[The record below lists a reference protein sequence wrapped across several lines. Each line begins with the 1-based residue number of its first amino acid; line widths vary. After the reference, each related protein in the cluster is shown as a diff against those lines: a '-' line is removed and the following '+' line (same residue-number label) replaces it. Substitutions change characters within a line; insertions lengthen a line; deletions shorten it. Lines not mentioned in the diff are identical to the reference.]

1 MNNFSTLIKGAVLC
15 AFCSLAIPGFT
26 QNLLYFNTCP
36 DTISCV
42 LHSIDVNTCDTA
54 QIMNIPFGALT
65 FAPDGRLYCITS
77 SAVDNS
83 ITAYEIDVDS
93 RSYQLVFSRII
104 TGITLGSGFST
115 AVFDENG
122 YCYLGSI
129 TFGWGR
135 FYWPNGNLEIIN
147 NSVTYGSAYNHSNSQ
162 IYVTPIQPLLRS
174 VLRTYDPETN
184 MMGPILVE
192 NGEIFSGARRFDP
205 ITWAWEDCN
214 SPVLY
219 GSSRVSQ
226 PGPFTN
232 HDTIVRFEPLTFQTI
247 PVCYLDFSILTL
259 TSPYEYQPYQC
270 AFEIDLDSGA
280 AGVDYRADTLCYDL
294 ISPVTAATWSLH
306 AQSGRIDS
314 IVVWAEGSLAGQ
326 LYTDDPL
333 PAPLSA
339 QGINTA
345 RLTLAGR
352 SPDAENDYRAAL
364 ASLRF
369 RPADGP
375 GNYTIAV
382 AGFDRAYGRS
392 DTARMTLYY
401 LDNPYLAGADGNL
414 HLCADSPPS
423 RLADVLGPQAHP
435 GGLWVPAPTG
445 PDASFVP
452 GTDLP
457 GDYSYIVAGRYGCPS
472 DTAVV
477 RVGVSALPTPDLG
490 ADTILCAGQSMVLSA
505 PAGNWQISW
514 TGGSTAPQISV
525 ALPGTYRLE
534 LRDAADCSVAD
545 SIVIGFHPQ
554 PDTGQVQAVICPGE
568 SYLWLGELWSRD
580 TSVCRTLTQALTGC
594 DSVSCLRLQIAP
606 ALELNFGPDR
616 LLCPGDTVTLSL
628 PPGLAD
634 YRWSTGESGP
644 LLRTTAAGLYSAT
657 ATDSW
662 GCTAADTIHIS
673 LAALSWTAQASPPSC
688 QGYADGALRLEL
700 PAAQGPYHVRAGG
713 RLFVNEVLSGL
724 SAGAYPIE
732 IEDARGCRFFDTLT
746 LSEPSAWSIVL
757 PATSFSIRS
766 GDTLHI
772 QAQTAPAQAIA
783 GWLWTPPLHISCD
796 TCAQV
801 RLYPGAS
808 QEYELRAENEQGC
821 VQTARIIV
829 AVLQREYGVYAPNAF
844 SPNDDGINDR
854 WFIASGPEG
863 FTAEAVQI
871 FNRWGGLVYEARNV
885 DSGTS
890 WGWDGRH
897 KNEPAEAGVYVYR
910 ALLRFDDGKILLL
923 SGEISLLR

>member
-1 MNNFSTLIKGAVLC
+1 MNDFSSLVKGIFLC
-15 AFCSLAIPGFT
+15 AFFSFAMPGFT

-36 DTISCV
+36 DTVSCL
-42 LHSIDVNTCDTA
+42 LHTVDVNTCDTI

-77 SAVDNS
+77 SAVDNRL
-83 ITAYEIDVDS
+83 TAYEIDVES
-93 RSYQLVFSRII
+93 RSYRLVFSRVI
-104 TGITLGSGFST
+104 TGITLATGFST

-122 YCYLGSI
+122 YCYVGAPSGAFRRFRWPDGNIEQLPGNPMVGMAYNSSNNLLYVTEI
-129 TFGWGR
+129 LVGLRTFDLENQVLNPVLLPNTSLFTGRLLDGLAWVWSDCSSKKLYGTSRVRGNVPHVNTDTLICYDPVTYQTSPVCPFTFG
-135 FYWPNGNLEIIN
+135 
-147 NSVTYGSAYNHSNSQ
+147 
-162 IYVTPIQPLLRS
+162 
-174 VLRTYDPETN
+174 
-184 MMGPILVE
+184 
-192 NGEIFSGARRFDP
+192 
-205 ITWAWEDCN
+205 
-214 SPVLY
+214 
-219 GSSRVSQ
+219 
-226 PGPFTN
+226 
-232 HDTIVRFEPLTFQTI
+232 
-247 PVCYLDFSILTL
+247 TL
-259 TSPYEYQPYQC
+259 CLASPYEYQPYQC

-280 AGVDYRADTLCYDL
+280 AGVDYHADTLCYDL
-294 ISPVTAATWSLH
+294 ASPVTATTWSLH

-326 LYTDDPL
+326 LYTDGSL

-352 SPDAENDYRAAL
+352 SPDAENDYRTAL
-364 ASLRF
+364 ASVRF
-369 RPADGP
+369 RPAGGP

-392 DTARMTLYY
+392 DTARMTLHY
-401 LDNPYLAGADGNL
+401 LDNPYLAGTDGNL

-445 PDASFVP
+445 PNTSFVP

-457 GDYSYIVAGRYGCPS
+457 GDYRYIVAGRYGCPS

-477 RVGVSALPTPDLG
+477 TVSVSALPAPDLG
-490 ADTILCAGQSMVLSA
+490 ADTTLCAGQRMVLSA

-525 ALPGTYRLE
+525 TLPGNYRLE
-534 LRDAADCSVAD
+534 LRDTAGCSVAD

-580 TSVCRTLTQALTGC
+580 TSVCRTLAQAITGC

-606 ALELNFGPDR
+606 TFSVNLGADR
-616 LLCPGDTVTLSL
+616 LLCPGDTLTLSL
-628 PPGLAD
+628 PPGLAN
-634 YRWSTGESGP
+634 YRWSTGDTGP
-644 LLRTTAAGLYSAT
+644 LLHTTAAGQYSAT

-662 GCTAADTIHIS
+662 GCAATDTIQIS

-713 RLFVNEVLSGL
+713 RLFVNEVLSAL
-724 SAGAYPIE
+724 SAGTYPIE

-746 LSEPSAWSIVL
+746 LSEPPAWSIVL

-801 RLYPGAS
+801 RLYPRAS

-829 AVLQREYGVYAPNAF
+829 AVLQREYGVYAPTAF
-844 SPNDDGINDR
+844 SPNDDGINDH

-863 FTAEAVQI
+863 FTAETVQI

-897 KNEPAEAGVYVYR
+897 KNEPAEAGVYAYR
-910 ALLRFDDGKILLL
+910 AVVRFDDGKILLL
-923 SGEISLLR
+923 SGEILLLR

>member
-1 MNNFSTLIKGAVLC
+1 MNNFSTLIKGAALC

-54 QIMNIPFGALT
+54 QIMNIPFGSLT

-93 RSYQLVFSRII
+93 RSYQLVFSRVESNII
-104 TGITLGSGFST
+104 VGNGAASVVFSE
-115 AVFDENG
+115 DG
-122 YCYLGSI
+122 YCYLAAI
-129 TFGWGR
+129 TGLIR
-135 FYWPNGNLEIIN
+135 FRWPDGAVELLEQIQIA
-147 NSVTYGSAYNHSNSQ
+147 GMAYNQNENS
-162 IYVTPIQPLLRS
+162 IYLTHFLNGLR
-174 VLRTYDPETN
+174 VYDLETLSL
-184 MMGPILVE
+184 GPILLP
-192 NGEIFSGARRFDP
+192 NSFFISGRILDGL
-205 ITWAWEDCN
+205 AWSNESCQN
-214 SPVLY
+214 RVLY
-219 GSSRVSQ
+219 GFSRRTAI
-226 PGPFTN
+226 PNPN
-232 HDTIVRFEPLTFQTI
+232 KDTLITYNTVTYQTAQRCPLNVVPPT
-247 PVCYLDFSILTL
+247 LSL

-326 LYTDDPL
+326 LYTDGPL

-364 ASLRF
+364 ASVRF
-369 RPADGP
+369 RPAGGP

-382 AGFDRAYGRS
+382 AGFDRAYGRG

-445 PDASFVP
+445 PNASFVP

-457 GDYSYIVAGRYGCPS
+457 GDYSYIVAGSYGCPS

-477 RVGVSALPTPDLG
+477 RVGVSALPAPDLG

-534 LRDAADCSVAD
+534 LRDATDCSVAD

-634 YRWSTGESGP
+634 YRWSTGDSGP

-662 GCTAADTIHIS
+662 GCTAADTIQIS

-746 LSEPSAWSIVL
+746 LSEPPAWSIVL

-871 FNRWGGLVYEARNV
+871 FNRWGGLVYESRNV

-910 ALLRFDDGKILLL
+910 ALLRFDDGKTLLL